1 MVWGSYIQHYAKKNS
16 FSGVT
21 LIKLLKF
28 EILNHL
34 VVFTLCAL
42 LKNVAVIFLTSIF
55 SQGYMLVASYSWLVG
70 LKAVIFFCEKFTS
83 LMKRLIKVYESFRA
97 SYNYILKSKGK
108 CSSKLLFFINIW
120 MNFATNLRPK
130 YRKNEVLKAFLSL
143 TKSN

>member
-1 MVWGSYIQHYAKKNS
+1 MRKLYPALCIKNS
-16 FSGVT
+16 FREVT

-83 LMKRLIKVYESFRA
+83 LMKRLIKLYESFRA
-97 SYNYILKSKGK
+97 SSNYFLKSKESVAQS
-108 CSSKLLFFINIW
+108 CYF
-120 MNFATNLRPK
+120 
-130 YRKNEVLKAFLSL
+130 SL
-143 TKSN
+143 TFE